1 MSVINSMLVSWNMF
15 TYTSRICFENQ
26 FFFADEAMDGL
37 VFGVAVQLIHI
48 GSQLIENNPGE
59 QAYNK
64 L

>member
-1 MSVINSMLVSWNMF
+1 MF